1 MAARRASPAASSA
14 QVERVALYS
23 RVSSEDQADTETI
36 QVQVEFLRR
45 YAELHG
51 LHVVDEYLDDGVSG
65 TIPLEDRPAGARL
78 VADARAGRLS
88 TVIFYRVSR
97 LGRRL
102 AVVLG
107 AYEQLDASGVVVRS
121 ATEPIDTALPIGRFI
136 FQMLAAFAELDRETI
151 LDNTSRGRARG
162 AKDGRWYGVVPTG
175 YTVQDGKLAPND
187 REILPGVP
195 EADLVRDI
203 YQRIADGE
211 SSIKVAELLSAR
223 GLSRFKRYARHD
235 GREVVIEG
243 APGWPAKRVSELI
256 RNPTYKGEHT
266 FNGRHGDVVREVPA
280 LVSTDLWERAVSQLA
295 KNRIFPLRNGENF
308 YLLRTMIR
316 CASCQV
322 AYVGTTVGEGRRYYR
337 CGYARPGGDR
347 GLGPGK
353 QCRSKLLDANAIEG
367 AVWADCEAFIRNPD
381 DAVDEALAQM
391 VQERPPASDPSTAL
405 AHIREQLAAKAGERT
420 DVLTL
425 MRRRAISVDEAEQQL
440 AAIEAEQHALRAEA
454 ARLDAQHKAFEVGRQ
469 QLLMARDLLIEL
481 RRRLDEGLDNEIRR
495 TVVHALVRRIEVTT
509 EMAPVGK
516 GRGKR
521 RMVRQARVRAQY
533 VFRDES
539 AVVIDSCSSG
549 EPDHILV
556 TREWVMGDARRGDA
570 QRHSPTGT

>member
-1 MAARRASPAASSA
+1 
-14 QVERVALYS
+14 
-23 RVSSEDQADTETI
+23 
-36 QVQVEFLRR
+36 
-45 YAELHG
+45 
-51 LHVVDEYLDDGVSG
+51 
-65 TIPLEDRPAGARL
+65 
-78 VADARAGRLS
+78 
-88 TVIFYRVSR
+88 
-97 LGRRL
+97 
-102 AVVLG
+102 
-107 AYEQLDASGVVVRS
+107 
-121 ATEPIDTALPIGRFI
+121 
-136 FQMLAAFAELDRETI
+136 
-151 LDNTSRGRARG
+151 
-162 AKDGRWYGVVPTG
+162 
-175 YTVQDGKLAPND
+175 
-187 REILPGVP
+187 
-195 EADLVRDI
+195 
-203 YQRIADGE
+203 
-211 SSIKVAELLSAR
+211 
-223 GLSRFKRYARHD
+223 
-235 GREVVIEG
+235 
-243 APGWPAKRVSELI
+243 
-256 RNPTYKGEHT
+256 
-266 FNGRHGDVVREVPA
+266 
-280 LVSTDLWERAVSQLA
+280 
-295 KNRIFPLRNGENF
+295 
-308 YLLRTMIR
+308 
-316 CASCQV
+316 
-322 AYVGTTVGEGRRYYR
+322 
-337 CGYARPGGDR
+337 
-347 GLGPGK
+347 
-353 QCRSKLLDANAIEG
+353 
-367 AVWADCEAFIRNPD
+367 
-381 DAVDEALAQM
+381 M